1 MQVMDQRI
9 PPPPLDRLMNL
20 QLMRT
25 TLVSFLDWQNFSDVV
40 AGCYV
45 RVLLEMRSEDRLR
58 DSLDNYYIACVKGAK
73 KGPSYTGFSC
83 DGASTEWHILIELPP
98 CFKATQNG
106 NVVQLNSISNSPFRQ
121 NEYQQ
126 WVSMAKEHNQQFI
139 TIAQLEFRCQMLED
153 SKLQAS
159 TPVPRRRWVNEDPAV
174 TEAREARLAEFR
186 ELIKNEILGSYVALP
201 HVDKLHQ
208 QSIESLQEIES
219 QCLDRISAVR
229 IAINEKTKCRVC
241 QNHVCTVICYPCKHQ
256 VVCRSCAEDTS
267 MTVCPA
273 PGCGARVEQKFE
285 PFSA

>member
-1 MQVMDQRI
+1 MANMMDQRI
-9 PPPPLDRLMNL
+9 PAPPVERLMNL

-25 TLVSFLDWQNFSDVV
+25 TLVSFLDWQNFSEVV

-45 RVLLEMRSEDRLR
+45 RVLLEMRSEDRQR

-106 NVVQLNSISNSPFRQ
+106 NVVQLNSISNSPFRA

-126 WVSMAKEHNQQFI
+126 WVSMARENNQPFI
-139 TIAQLEFRCQMLED
+139 TIAQLEFRMQMLEEH
-153 SKLQAS
+153 KLQAS
-159 TPVPRRRWVNEDPAV
+159 TPVPRRRWQNEDPSL
-174 TEAREARLAEFR
+174 TEAREARLAEYR
-186 ELIKNEILGSYVALP
+186 ETIRTEIVSSYVALP
-201 HVDKLHQ
+201 HIEKLHQ
-208 QSIESLQEIES
+208 QSIEQLQEIES

-229 IAINEKTKCRVC
+229 IAINEKTKCRLC

-256 VVCRSCAEDTS
+256 VVCRICSETV
-267 MTVCPA
+267 TVCPA